1 VARNAHKAFVEFE
14 VKSYVE
20 VLPEWE
26 RRFREEHSG
35 RPQEHTVTHY
45 QRLRM
50 TAREQDVD
58 TLVARMTSTP
68 GTYLSELSCAAG
80 CPACQCGHASPF

>member
-1 VARNAHKAFVEFE
+1 VTRYAHQAFVEFE
-14 VKSYVE
+14 VKSCVE

-35 RPQEHTVTHY
+35 FPQEHTVTHY

-58 TLVARMTSTP
+58 TLVSRMTSTP
-68 GTYLSELSCAAG
+68 GAYLSELSCTAG
-80 CPACQCGHASPF
+80 CMACECGHPSPF